1 MNIIKTRV
9 KICGITNLNDAL
21 NAIEAGADT
30 LGFVFYDKSPRFI
43 DPIDARDIIRQLPPF
58 VQTVG
63 LFVNLYGAEV
73 DFIVKRSEVDIAQIH
88 FGADHKFYTSLQS
101 KYLKV
106 IRAKSKNDILQYKD
120 EYRIVDAFVDSYG
133 GEGKRLE
140 LNWFKD
146 IDCSKIILAG
156 GLTSDNLKEIKEYNF
171 YGVDVSSGVELSKG
185 IKDKDKMNRFIE
197 EVKRI
202 DELHR

>member
-1 MNIIKTRV
+1 MNQKRTRV

-43 DPIDARDIIRQLPPF
+43 DPKDARDIIRKLPPF

-73 DFIVKRSEVDIAQIH
+73 DFIIKRAEIDIAQIH
-88 FGADHKFYTSLQS
+88 FDADEKFYMSLQS

-106 IRAKSKNDILQYKD
+106 VRAKSKQDIMQHKD
-120 EYRIVDAFVDSYG
+120 EYRIVDAFVESYG

-140 LNWFKD
+140 LDWFKD

-156 GLTSDNLKEIKEYNF
+156 GLTAQNLKEIKDYNF
-171 YGVDVSSGVELSKG
+171 YGVDVSSGVELKKG
-185 IKDKDKMNRFIE
+185 IKDKDKMNNFVT
-197 EVKRI
+197 EVQKT
-202 DELHR
+202 DALHK

>member
-1 MNIIKTRV
+1 MRIKKTRV
-9 KICGITNLNDAL
+9 KICGITNLQDAL
-21 NAIEAGADT
+21 NAIEAGADA

-43 DPIDARDIIRQLPPF
+43 DPKEARNIIRQLPPF

-88 FGADHKFYTSLQS
+88 FGADQKFYTSLQS

-106 IRAKSKNDILQYKD
+106 IRAKSKNDILQNKN
-120 EYRIVDAFVDSYG
+120 EYRIIDAFVENYG
-133 GEGKRLE
+133 GEGKSLN

-146 IDCSKIILAG
+146 VDCSKIILAG
-156 GLTSDNLKEIKEYNF
+156 GLTADNVKKIKNYNF
-171 YGVDVSSGVELSKG
+171 YGVDVSSGVEKAKG
-185 IKDKDKMNRFIE
+185 IKDKNKINNFIK

-202 DELHR
+202 DALYR